1 MIHTDSPTREVNVK
15 NYFTRYH
22 EFNWNDAFGMCFERD
37 RKKIA

>member
-15 NYFTRYH
+15 NYFTRITNLI
-22 EFNWNDAFGMCFERD
+22 EMMLSECFERD